1 MANPC
6 EIKAK
11 GKSQQAKVE
20 NIDLLLPNHSQ
31 NLKPETS
38 KIEVIRQLVAQKT
51 ELPLETIENHH
62 RLLADL
68 HLNSIS
74 VSQLVIEAARQLD
87 LSPPHSPTDYA
98 NATIQDLA
106 AALEELGKNN
116 PQIPQESI
124 PMGVDNWVRAFTVE
138 LIEKPLI
145 KSDKKQINREKAGN
159 WHILSPMLI
168 ILYCLTYLFYNPP

>member
-1 MANPC
+1 M
-6 EIKAK
+6 
-11 GKSQQAKVE
+11 
-20 NIDLLLPNHSQ
+20 
-31 NLKPETS
+31 
-38 KIEVIRQLVAQKT
+38 AQKT

-116 PQIPQESI
+116 SQIPQESI
-124 PMGVDNWVRAFTVE
+124 PMGVDNWLRAFTVE
-138 LIEKPLI
+138 LIEKPNSGLDPGETTALAI
-145 KSDKKQINREKAGN
+145 SIAPRPFKFREMSVS
-159 WHILSPMLI
+159 ISPRMG
-168 ILYCLTYLFYNPP
+168 P

>member
-1 MANPC
+1 MVLA
-6 EIKAK
+6 
-11 GKSQQAKVE
+11 
-20 NIDLLLPNHSQ
+20 LPYSYF
-31 NLKPETS
+31 LG
-38 KIEVIRQLVAQKT
+38 
-51 ELPLETIENHH
+51 
-62 RLLADL
+62 LA
-68 HLNSIS
+68 SRPPIS

-98 NATIQDLA
+98 NATIQYLA

-124 PMGVDNWVRAFTVE
+124 PMGVDNWVRAFTGE

-159 WHILSPMLI
+159 
-168 ILYCLTYLFYNPP
+168 